1 MYIKVKK
8 RNHFL
13 NLLEDKELAEAYFQ
27 GEDIGEYNNIRLNEL
42 QYNLRSSKRIYT
54 IMSSFLPITR
64 FFKIENLV
72 GIASKVERKHQE
84 LEYSINA
91 LEIFESNLAYFIISE
106 SVSIEDCCIKND
118 LDPVYLRNLLENYK
132 KQVAKPFIEYYYDE
146 NTDRVSE
153 ITEDGKCVV
162 LPYIPYAVRKK
173 IDEER
178 KIQNK
183 QTKLIQQSDDE
194 LLNKIDMRVKDLSSD
209 SGDQGFVYK
218 KRMVR

>member
-1 MYIKVKK
+1 M
-8 RNHFL
+8 
-13 NLLEDKELAEAYFQ
+13 
-27 GEDIGEYNNIRLNEL
+27 
-42 QYNLRSSKRIYT
+42 
-54 IMSSFLPITR
+54 
-64 FFKIENLV
+64 
-72 GIASKVERKHQE
+72 
-84 LEYSINA
+84 
-91 LEIFESNLAYFIISE
+91 
-106 SVSIEDCCIKND
+106 
-118 LDPVYLRNLLENYK
+118 
-132 KQVAKPFIEYYYDE
+132 AKPFIEYYYDE